1 MKSGYLF
8 KFYFVF
14 IHLNI
19 FLFALEKM
27 TITLFAITEI
37 SDHCAYHFDLCS
49 CLKKKNITSI
59 FINNDFILKL
69 QFSPYSSS

>member
-19 FLFALEKM
+19 FLFALEKL

-37 SDHCAYHFDLCS
+37 SEPM
-49 CLKKKNITSI
+49 CLSLR
-59 FINNDFILKL
+59 FL
-69 QFSPYSSS
+69 QFLEEKNYYKHIY